1 MNIHSADTYPYEG
14 KFTIQRQ
21 DATMNIT
28 VTVLSNTQVTI
39 ETDTSGDN
47 IADYTQTVAWSEL
60 SSGF

>member
-1 MNIHSADTYPYEG
+1 VDKYPYKG

-28 VTVLSNTQVTI
+28 VTVNSNTSVTI
-39 ETDTSGDN
+39 DTDTSGDN